1 VADGSRLVD
10 IGSSRGR
17 GGFGPNSYLNYLDLR
32 RRTTTLGSAYAYSRF
47 PQPVSLSSAGD
58 GIRDSRALVTVVTT
72 NYFTGL
78 GVTPAAGRLFDASD
92 RDQPGASPN
101 AVLSHRLWTR
111 QVNQDARVVGRT
123 LTLNG
128 VPFTIVGVASAGFQG
143 TGIRASDVW
152 VPMGMAGAITAQGKA
167 APADRTA
174 AWLLVGGRLRPGVLL
189 SQAAAEMEVIGQ
201 ALASEYPA
209 ENREFGLRLF
219 ASSPVPGSN
228 GPLIAF
234 LGLLMLIVSL
244 VLMVACANVAGVL
257 LARAA
262 SRRQEIALR
271 LTLGAGRG
279 RLVRQLLTET
289 LLLFAVGGTAGLW
302 LAGSATSL
310 LSSYVSAS
318 SFALDV
324 PLVLDA
330 RVITFTTALTLVA
343 AVVSGLAPALQGSKA
358 DVAAALK
365 DDAHS
370 PVHLR
375 LRHAFLAAQVALS
388 LLLVVLAGL
397 CGRALQQ
404 AASIDLG
411 FDPHGVELASIDLS
425 QAGYTDAT
433 GPLFARDLV
442 DRVRRLPDVS
452 GATVAAIVPG
462 GFETRRQGLT
472 VPGTAPPGGQPS
484 FGVDW
489 NIVEPGYFS
498 TLRIRLI
505 AGRDF
510 REVDR
515 KGAPLVAIVSEGA
528 AAQFWPGQSAQ
539 AVIGR
544 SLVQPVFGSNGVT
557 SESRTLLVVGVA
569 HEVRAA
575 SVIDG
580 VTQTCVY
587 VPLQQAYTPGITIVA
602 RTSRGQHVTDE
613 LQALLAS
620 MNANLPGPTVQTLE
634 ESLAF
639 GLMPQ
644 RVVASVAGGLG
655 VVGLLLAGLGIYG
668 VTAYVVTRR
677 TREIGIRM
685 ALGAPRADV
694 VWMIVRQGMTP
705 VAVGCVVGMTLAAAG
720 ANVLTAYLFGI
731 PPIDPATFSGVAV
744 LFLSIALVACYTPVR
759 RATRIHAMDALR
771 YE

>member
-1 VADGSRLVD
+1 
-10 IGSSRGR
+10 
-17 GGFGPNSYLNYLDLR
+17 
-32 RRTTTLGSAYAYSRF
+32 
-47 PQPVSLSSAGD
+47 
-58 GIRDSRALVTVVTT
+58 
-72 NYFTGL
+72 
-78 GVTPAAGRLFDASD
+78 
-92 RDQPGASPN
+92 
-101 AVLSHRLWTR
+101 
-111 QVNQDARVVGRT
+111 
-123 LTLNG
+123 
-128 VPFTIVGVASAGFQG
+128 
-143 TGIRASDVW
+143 
-152 VPMGMAGAITAQGKA
+152 
-167 APADRTA
+167 
-174 AWLLVGGRLRPGVLL
+174 
-189 SQAAAEMEVIGQ
+189 
-201 ALASEYPA
+201 
-209 ENREFGLRLF
+209 
-219 ASSPVPGSN
+219 
-228 GPLIAF
+228 
-234 LGLLMLIVSL
+234 
-244 VLMVACANVAGVL
+244 
-257 LARAA
+257 
-262 SRRQEIALR
+262 
-271 LTLGAGRG
+271 
-279 RLVRQLLTET
+279 
-289 LLLFAVGGTAGLW
+289 
-302 LAGSATSL
+302 
-310 LSSYVSAS
+310 
-318 SFALDV
+318 
-324 PLVLDA
+324 
-330 RVITFTTALTLVA
+330 
-343 AVVSGLAPALQGSKA
+343 
-358 DVAAALK
+358 
-365 DDAHS
+365 
-370 PVHLR
+370 LR